1 MQKVT
6 CTCNS
11 WKGNVGFKHNGKI
24 KHVNNVIYV
33 LIAIENIL
41 SIGGIANKGCI
52 MIFGSNN
59 CWIMSTKKPF
69 EVLGTRIRYELND
82 LYKIEIV

>member
-11 WKGNVGFKHNGKI
+11 WKANVGFKHNGEI

-33 LIAIENIL
+33 LINIENIL

-52 MIFGSNN
+52 MICSSNN

-82 LYKIEIV
+82 LY

>member
-1 MQKVT
+1 
-6 CTCNS
+6 
-11 WKGNVGFKHNGKI
+11 
-24 KHVNNVIYV
+24 
-33 LIAIENIL
+33 
-41 SIGGIANKGCI
+41 

-59 CWIMSTKKPF
+59 CWIMPTKKPF